1 MSDDKEVLYQIL
13 GELRGIRRDLI
24 PLAHGKHHMKVIY
37 TLCGVIA
44 ALVGWFTGIEPS
56 LPGQATHLHRD
67 NISR

>member
-1 MSDDKEVLYQIL
+1 MSDQEREVLYQIL

-44 ALVGWFTGIEPS
+44 ALVGWFTGVEPN
-56 LPGQATHLHRD
+56 LPSHAIHLDRD
-67 NISR
+67 HTR